1 MSIKRVRT
9 RAPRPLSTEQKVAF
23 AILLFLGLG
32 GVVLG
37 FRSFGVT
44 INRPF
49 DLQIAKYLKGEKFLT
64 SSQREAEELEASKT
78 RDLDGD
84 GLMDYDELYVYK
96 TSPYI
101 TDSDSDGFDDKMEV
115 FSGND
120 PNCPKD
126 TDCRQKT
133 QEQTAMSEEVLPGLA
148 SAFGNTASILASGK
162 VDFKSPED
170 VKNFFKQATIEEI
183 RGALLQAGVP
193 QDQLDQIDDET
204 LMQFFNST
212 LDDASSQGAFDGLV
226 KKEEEPTE

>member
-1 MSIKRVRT
+1 MAIKRVRT
-9 RAPRPLSTEQKVAF
+9 REPRPLSTEQKVAF

-37 FRSFGVT
+37 FRSFGTT

-64 SSQREAEELEASKT
+64 SSQRDAQELEASKT
-78 RDLDGD
+78 RDIDGD

-126 TDCRQKT
+126 TDCRQST
-133 QEQTAMSEEVLPGLA
+133 GNETATSDKVLPGLA
-148 SAFGNTASILASGK
+148 NAFGNTASILASGK
-162 VDFKSPED
+162 VDFNSPED
-170 VKNFFKQATIEEI
+170 VKAFFQKATIGEI
-183 RGALLQAGVP
+183 RNALLQAGVP
-193 QDQLDQIDDET
+193 KDQLDQIDDEM

-212 LDDASSQGAFDGLV
+212 LDDASSQGAFDALV
-226 KKEEEPTE
+226 KKEESAE